1 MPDQINSAQDAR
13 HTAAL
18 PALMAEWPAA
28 LSIANLRGDP
38 LDPAFCQAVG
48 RALGVPLATQACSTT
63 HDAQTRIVWAG
74 PDDWFVISRLHEP
87 AALCALLR
95 ETLQGQHC
103 AVTDVT
109 SGYRV
114 LRLRGSRLREALA
127 QGCPL
132 DLHPKAFKV
141 GQSAGSVFFKASVW
155 LWQTDDVPTF
165 EMLVRRSF
173 RDYVWE
179 MLQRGSRESG
189 LSEWIQA

>member
-1 MPDQINSAQDAR
+1 MPDHTESVQGAR
-13 HTAAL
+13 TDAAL
-18 PALMAEWPAA
+18 PALLAGWPAGLA
-28 LSIANLRGDP
+28 IVNLRGDP
-38 LDPAFCQAVG
+38 LDPVFCRSVEH
-48 RALGVPLATQACSTT
+48 ALNVALPTQACSTA

-74 PDDWFVISRLHEP
+74 PDDWFVISAKFTP

-95 ETLQGQHC
+95 EHLQGLHT

-114 LRLRGSRLREALA
+114 LRLRGNRLREALA

-132 DLHPKAFKV
+132 DLHPQAFKV
-141 GQSAGSVFFKASVW
+141 GQSAGSVYFKASVW
-155 LWQTDDVPTF
+155 LWQTDDAPTF

-179 MLQRGSRESG
+179 MLRRGSRETG
-189 LSEWIQA
+189 LCEWVQA